1 MIIMF
6 GLVWSEFLKRQI
18 VQENLQQEA
27 MVPFNSVASVPL
39 CKGTNAAALQLC

>member
-6 GLVWSEFLKRQI
+6 GLVWSEFLKRQ
-18 VQENLQQEA
+18 ENLQQEA
-27 MVPFNSVASVPL
+27 MVPFNSEASVPL